1 MEIHIYHYALCVS
14 LTLMIFFSYR
24 FIFGRLPEKSIYQP
38 YRISR
43 GLMGAALLNLSANY
57 SIHFFFTPRLE
68 DPVNAILLNLCTYW
82 LAVWLFGSALMMLLN
97 KNYVTRK
104 RFLSHIAG
112 WLLYCLTTHIL
123 WRYGSDNLP
132 HMALPIILAVVFL
145 TYAVRVARRVF
156 ITFRKATLMLDNYYS
171 EDAAVYI
178 RWMSVFTYWAIIF
191 GVGQGVFTFVP
202 DRFVYIWIIS
212 AIPFYIYLYVSYTNY
227 LLFYEQVAGAI
238 NAEEEIVPQL
248 DTEEQRQ
255 EEMETSNPANPS
267 SRKMSKV
274 QEQILE
280 KKIEEWI
287 TNKEFTKGGITIE
300 DMARNTGTN
309 RTYIS
314 YFVNT
319 RYSTSFRDWVNRLRL
334 EYAKQLMKEKPE
346 LSITE
351 VATQAGYLSLS
362 YFIRTF
368 KEYEGVTP
376 GRWKKN
382 N

>member
-1 MEIHIYHYALCVS
+1 
-14 LTLMIFFSYR
+14 
-24 FIFGRLPEKSIYQP
+24 
-38 YRISR
+38 
-43 GLMGAALLNLSANY
+43 
-57 SIHFFFTPRLE
+57 
-68 DPVNAILLNLCTYW
+68 
-82 LAVWLFGSALMMLLN
+82 
-97 KNYVTRK
+97 
-104 RFLSHIAG
+104 
-112 WLLYCLTTHIL
+112 
-123 WRYGSDNLP
+123 
-132 HMALPIILAVVFL
+132 MALPIILAVVFL

-376 GRWKKN
+376 GRWEKN